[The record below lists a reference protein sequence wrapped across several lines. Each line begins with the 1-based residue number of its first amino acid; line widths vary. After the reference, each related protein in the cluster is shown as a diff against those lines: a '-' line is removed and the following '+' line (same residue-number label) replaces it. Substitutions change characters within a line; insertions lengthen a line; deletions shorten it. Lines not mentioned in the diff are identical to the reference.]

1 MLARKI
7 VLPDSA
13 CHKLAVASLLEW
25 YTPAK
30 ICIPTYACRSIQSI
44 FLHLMPY
51 TSALLVCHVQHHLF
65 NKLGKKWNLCH
76 QYETLHMRLDHG
88 GFCLSLLS
96 FSSFD
101 WIFIYLTGYILLSQL
116 GPLPHILP
124 LHQKCSTNGTLKS
137 RYQARMICHI
147 CITVFTIQSLC
158 SCSCL

>member
-51 TSALLVCHVQHHLF
+51 TCRPSLF
-65 NKLGKKWNLCH
+65 VMFSTTSSINLGKSGIYVINTRPALM
-76 QYETLHMRLDHG
+76 QLDHG

-96 FSSFD
+96 TCIICRWEELKTRS
-101 WIFIYLTGYILLSQL
+101 IFHPLTGYLYIWLDIFFCLSWVL
-116 GPLPHILP
+116 FHIFFLFIRSVAQMVP
-124 LHQKCSTNGTLKS
+124 WYN
-137 RYQARMICHI
+137 
-147 CITVFTIQSLC
+147 ITWFVP
-158 SCSCL
+158 